1 MSSIEELAGPSQRPA
16 VLIVEGEEVLRQAV
30 AKTLRKNGFEVFEA
44 ADGSSAID
52 VLRADGDNI
61 DVMLLDMTIPGAP
74 SQEVIAEVV
83 NARPNIKV
91 VLTSAYDQ
99 KTIAGALSAPQIQNF
114 IRKPFQLGDLLKILR
129 SALSS

>member
-1 MSSIEELAGPSQRPA
+1 
-16 VLIVEGEEVLRQAV
+16 LRQAV
-30 AKTLRKNGFEVFEA
+30 VKLLRKNGFEVFEA

-61 DVMLLDMTIPGAP
+61 DVILLDMTIPGAP

-99 KTIAGALSAPQIQNF
+99 KTIAGALRAPQIQNF